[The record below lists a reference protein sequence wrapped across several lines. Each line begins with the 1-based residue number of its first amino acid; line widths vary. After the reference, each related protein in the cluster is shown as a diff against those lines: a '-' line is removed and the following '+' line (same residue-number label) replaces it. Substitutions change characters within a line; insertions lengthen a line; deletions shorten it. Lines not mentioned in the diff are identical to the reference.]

1 LGSCI
6 VAAFIPSPSGRGSQ
20 KGATMSARNLLLIA
34 LLALLAFGGS
44 FTCTS
49 HEKNSDVTV
58 TTH

>member
-1 LGSCI
+1 
-6 VAAFIPSPSGRGSQ
+6 
-20 KGATMSARNLLLIA
+20 MSARNLLLIA